1 MSHVLKLS
9 FIGGDLRQYYM
20 VQQLLS
26 KGFLIAV
33 YGLPLNDLTEHVYHA
48 TSLKEAMNFSN
59 TIITPI
65 PFSRDQKTI
74 FSNDTE
80 CDLSIENFLSE
91 LNSFHQVFGGSFS
104 KGIRDELKMR
114 NVPFYDFM
122 QMESVSIA
130 NAIATAEGSIV
141 EAITRSPIN
150 LHGSEC
156 LVLGFGRCA
165 KILADKLKG
174 LNASVTIGA
183 RNEEALAYA
192 DAYGYHALPIS
203 MLSKGLD
210 NFQFIFN
217 SIPSMILDE
226 SLLSHVKKDVTIIDI
241 ASSPGGTNFDYCKQ
255 MKINASL
262 CLGLPGKYAAKTS
275 AEILNSAILNIIGD
289 TSSVE

>member
-9 FIGGDLRQYYM
+9 FIGGDQRQYYM

-33 YGLPLNDLTEHVYHA
+33 YGLELKDLTEHVYHA

-59 TIITPI
+59 TLIVPI
-65 PFSRDQKTI
+65 PFSRDGKTI
-74 FSNDTE
+74 FSNASKN
-80 CDLSIENFLSE
+80 DLSIDNFLSE
-91 LNSFHQVFGGSFS
+91 LNSFHQVFGGSFRKEIKEEFKNRTIS
-104 KGIRDELKMR
+104 
-114 NVPFYDFM
+114 FYDFM
-122 QMESVSIA
+122 EMESVSIA

-141 EAITRSPIN
+141 EAIKGSPVN
-150 LHGSEC
+150 LHGSQC

-174 LNASVTIGA
+174 LNASVTISA

-192 DAYGYHALPIS
+192 NAYGYHALPIS
-203 MLSKGLD
+203 SLAKGLED
-210 NFQFIFN
+210 FQFIFN

-226 SLLSHVKKDVTIIDI
+226 SLLSHVRKDVTIIDI

-255 MKINASL
+255 IKINASL

-275 AEILNSAILNIIGD
+275 AEILNLAILNIIGD

>member
-1 MSHVLKLS
+1 MSHVLKLA

-33 YGLPLNDLTEHVYHA
+33 YGLDLNDLTEHVYHA

-59 TIITPI
+59 TVIGPI
-65 PFSRDQKTI
+65 PFSKDQKTI
-74 FSNDTE
+74 FSNAKQD
-80 CDLSIENFLSE
+80 DLNIDCFLDE
-91 LNSFHQVFGGSFS
+91 LKPYHQVFGGAISP
-104 KGIRDELKMR
+104 KIQEHLKTK
-114 NVPFYDFM
+114 NIPFYDFM

-130 NAIATAEGSIV
+130 NAIATAEGSVV

-150 LHGSEC
+150 LHGTEC

-174 LNASVTIGA
+174 LNASVTISA

-192 DAYGYHALPIS
+192 NAYGYHTLPINA
-203 MLSKGLD
+203 LSKGLE

-217 SIPSMILDE
+217 SIPSMMLDE
-226 SLLSHVKKDVTIIDI
+226 SLLSHVRKDVTIIDI
-241 ASSPGGTNFDYCKQ
+241 ASNPGGTNFDYCKQ
-255 MKINASL
+255 MGINASL
-262 CLGLPGKYAAKTS
+262 CLALPGKYAAKTS
-275 AEILNSAILNIIGD
+275 AEILNSAILDIIGD
-289 TSSVE
+289 TSSLD

>member
-1 MSHVLKLS
+1 MSHVLKIS

-26 KGFLIAV
+26 KGYLIAV
-33 YGLPLNDLTEHVYHA
+33 YGLSLNDLTENVYHA
-48 TSLKEAMNFSN
+48 KSLKEAMNFSN
-59 TIITPI
+59 IIICPI

-74 FSNDTE
+74 LFSDTE
-80 CDLSIENFLSE
+80 SDLSISNFLSE
-91 LNSFHQVFGGSFS
+91 LNCYHQVFGGSFS
-104 KGIRDELKMR
+104 KGLRDELEKK
-114 NVPFYDFM
+114 NVPVYDFM

-130 NAIATAEGSIV
+130 NAIATAEGSVV
-141 EAITRSPIN
+141 EAITRSPVN

-156 LVLGFGRCA
+156 LILGFGRCA

-174 LNASVTIGA
+174 LNASVTISA

-192 DAYGYHALPIS
+192 NAYGYHTLPIP
-203 MLSKGLD
+203 MLAKGLEH
-210 NFQFIFN
+210 FQFIFN

-226 SLLSHVKKDVTIIDI
+226 SLLSHVRKDVAIIDI
-241 ASSPGGTNFDYCKQ
+241 ASNPGGTNFDYCKQ